1 MDIPENKSFIKLIQ
15 TDDKNAIDLLYARY
29 SKRLFKFAFSYL
41 KTEDDSLD
49 VVQEVFVSVWE
60 NRKKL
65 NADTNWEAYLFT
77 VAKNTILSIFRKK
90 ISEKNYLDHLR
101 QISIVSQ
108 NSNDEQL
115 DYNYLS
121 EKIQSLIDQLPE
133 QRKLIFRMSKIEGQ
147 SNKAIA
153 EKLNISVKTVE
164 DHMTK
169 ARKFIKIKFDQH
181 GLLAILFYELF
192 I

>member
-15 TDDKNAIDLLYARY
+15 TDDKNAINLLYARY